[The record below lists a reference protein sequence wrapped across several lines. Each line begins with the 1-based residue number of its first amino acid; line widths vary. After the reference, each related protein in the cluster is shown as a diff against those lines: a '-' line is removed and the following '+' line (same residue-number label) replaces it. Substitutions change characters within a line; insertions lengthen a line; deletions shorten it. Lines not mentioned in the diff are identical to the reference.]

1 MLLYNYSPA
10 SSHTSINVRVHDG
23 QGLGSLFAKIF
34 SKVAVKA
41 AAKTAAKAVGTVARK
56 GIKIAGKAAIKG
68 VKIAGREGLNL
79 AKDIGRDVGKDL
91 IKTGVDLG
99 TNLALQGIDSLAQK
113 ATNSHVPTK
122 LVQSVTNHARGKTL
136 AGATVLEQEATK
148 QLKRLTH
155 HPKKR
160 KAISQPKSKPK
171 KKKKTTDQKTS
182 LSGLISDYE

>member
-1 MLLYNYSPA
+1 MKIIIILKNYLIKP
-10 SSHTSINVRVHDG
+10 TKFQV
-23 QGLGSLFAKIF
+23 LKLAKLF

-41 AAKTAAKAVGTVARK
+41 AAKTAAKAVGAVGAVRK
-56 GIKIAGKAAIKG
+56 GIIIAGKAAIKG
-68 VKIAGREGLNL
+68 AKIAGREGQNL

-91 IKTGVDLG
+91 IKTGAEIG

-122 LVQSVTNHARGKTL
+122 LFQSVTNHARGKTL

-160 KAISQPKSKPK
+160 KAISQSKSKPKK